1 MDTFTD
7 FKKQFYHRVTDLTL
21 FNCGN
26 INLLKVVLDGLKVD
40 YISKGKVN
48 PFLFYPEFVYN
59 SYLITKR
66 IKKSNKGEI
75 NTFLNKIKVFK
86 NVKYLISDVGR
97 SVNDGQGNFKSI
109 YFDTIIK
116 SIGQEK
122 LVNIVDK
129 EVNFS
134 YDINMLEI
142 EQFFMYLPLTNEE
155 FKLRLEVIK
164 TFKRIVDS
172 AIFTDYEL
180 KNIKY
185 AFHKFFHQYKVWT
198 RLLKE
203 LPTLTKC
210 YFVCHYH
217 KEGQILALKNKNIE
231 CIELQHGLIAP
242 QDIFYIFPNSINS
255 IRKNALFA
263 DKIYLFGE
271 YWKNVLLKG
280 SEYDSNQIKII
291 GYYLYDDFT
300 KYVKERKIL
309 NEIILD
315 KKVILITTQT
325 FIHKGYI
332 EFAIALSKEIEQ
344 MNLPYIIIIKPH
356 PAENQEIYR
365 DAFVDSEIIKV
376 LQYPLTILLERV
388 DLHISIYSTTLYD
401 ALRYN
406 IKNYVFKVKGCE
418 DYVNEIVESGVAQE
432 IIDPKEIFNDN
443 KNMTPLQSELF
454 YEKFNKALLN

>member
-7 FKKQFYHRVTDLTL
+7 FKKQFFLRVPDLTL

-26 INLLKVVLDGLKVD
+26 FNLLKVVLDGLKVD

-48 PFLFYPEFVYN
+48 PFLFYPEFAYS
-59 SYLITKR
+59 SYLMIKR
-66 IKKSNKGEI
+66 KKSNKSQT
-75 NTFLNKIKVFK
+75 NAFFDKIKTFK
-86 NVKYLISDVGR
+86 YVEYLISDVGR
-97 SVNDGQGNFKSI
+97 SVNDGQGTFKSI
-109 YFDTIIK
+109 YFDNIIK

-134 YDINMLEI
+134 YDFNVLDI
-142 EQFFMYLPLTNEE
+142 EQFFMHLPLTHEE

-164 TFKRIVDS
+164 TFKRIADS
-172 AIFTDYEL
+172 SIFTDYEL
-180 KNIKY
+180 KNIKF
-185 AFHKFFHQYKVWT
+185 AFHKFFHQYKVWA

-203 LPTLTKC
+203 LPSLTKC

-217 KEGQILALKNKNIE
+217 KEGQILALKNAGIE
-231 CIELQHGLIAP
+231 CVELQHGLIAP
-242 QDIFYIFPNSINS
+242 QDIFYIFPDNINTV
-255 IRKNALFA
+255 RKNALFA

-280 SEYDSNQIKII
+280 REYDSNQIEII

-300 KYVKERKIL
+300 KYAREREIL

-315 KKVILITTQT
+315 KKVVLITTQT

-332 EFAIALSKEIEQ
+332 EFTMALLKEIEL
-344 MNLPYIIIIKPH
+344 MKEPYIIIIKPH

-365 DAFVDSEIIKV
+365 DAFVDSKTVKV
-376 LQYPLTILLERV
+376 LQYPLTVLLEKA

-418 DYVNEIVESGVAQE
+418 DYVNEIVESGVAEE
-432 IIDPKEIFNDN
+432 IMSPKDIFNN
-443 KNMTPLQSELF
+443 SKKQMQLQSELF
-454 YEKFNKALLN
+454 YEKFNKASLN